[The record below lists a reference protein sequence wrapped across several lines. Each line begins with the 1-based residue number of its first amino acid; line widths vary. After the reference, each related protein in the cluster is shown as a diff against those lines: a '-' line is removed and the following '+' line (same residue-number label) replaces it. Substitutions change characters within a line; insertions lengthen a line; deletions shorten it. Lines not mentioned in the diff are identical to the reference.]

1 MGENL
6 VATQDGGRPL
16 MRFRENTILSFNR
29 AADAGASF
37 VEFDVQVQL
46 SRPTH
51 TIPCGQLMRGKL
63 HMRRIMWPALIKEQD
78 SKRQVLHK
86 SRS

>member
-1 MGENL
+1 
-6 VATQDGGRPL
+6 

-46 SRPTH
+46 LRPTH
-51 TIPCGQLMRGKL
+51 VPCGQPMRSKL
-63 HMRRIMWPALIKEQD
+63 HGAEE
-78 SKRQVLHK
+78 
-86 SRS
+86 

>member
-1 MGENL
+1 
-6 VATQDGGRPL
+6 

-37 VEFDVQVQL
+37 VEFDVQVQV

-51 TIPCGQLMRGKL
+51 TTLCGQLMRGKL
-63 HMRRIMWPALIKEQD
+63 HGGEQWG
-78 SKRQVLHK
+78 RH
-86 SRS
+86 

>member
-6 VATQDGGRPL
+6 VATQAGGRSL

-37 VEFDVQVQL
+37 VEFDVQVRL
-46 SRPTH
+46 GRPAH
-51 TIPCGQLMRGKL
+51 SIPCEQLVRGKL
-63 HMRRIMWPALIKEQD
+63 DQAEGVTGAYKG
-78 SKRQVLHK
+78 QV
-86 SRS
+86 